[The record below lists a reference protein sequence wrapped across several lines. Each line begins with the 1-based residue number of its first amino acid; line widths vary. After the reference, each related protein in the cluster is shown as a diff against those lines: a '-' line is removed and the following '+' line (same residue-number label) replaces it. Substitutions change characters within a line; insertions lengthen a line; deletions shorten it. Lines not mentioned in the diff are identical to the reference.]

1 MRVLVIGSG
10 GREHAIARA
19 LAQDPAV
26 SALHAA
32 PGNPGIAALADIHHA
47 GPDPAEIAALA
58 GKLAADLVVIGPEAP
73 LVAGAADAVRE
84 TGVACFGPGATA
96 AMIEGSKTFA
106 KEVMAEAGIPTA
118 AARTC
123 VTAAETDA
131 ALDLFGPPYVVKDDG
146 LAAGK
151 GVLVSTDRTAAQA
164 HARSAGK
171 VVIEEFLDGP
181 EVSLFAVCDGT
192 HAVPL
197 IPAQDF
203 KRARDGDL
211 GPNTGGMGAY
221 TPLPWAPPGLTDEV
235 MATVVQPAVDAM
247 RRRGTPYQGLLYAG
261 LCLTAAG
268 VRVVEFNARFGDPE
282 TQVVLDRLGTP
293 LSGLLYAAATGG
305 LAGLD
310 PLRWRAGAAV
320 TVVIAGRGLPGAA
333 GHRGCHQRPGPIR
346 TRAGRVCSAGRHVH
360 RARRRSPVQR
370 RPGAE
375 HRRHRRKYRGRTRRC
390 LRSGG
395 KDPDARRLVARRHR
409 RGRGAGNRHGR
420 RWHAER
426 RRDRVVISRYTLPE
440 MGRVWSDAHKYE
452 LWCRVETLVLEA
464 NAAAGT
470 VPADSVAPVRA
481 APPPT
486 PEAVAEVE
494 AVTDHDV
501 IAFLTAWADNTSP
514 RSAAAYV
521 HFGMTSSNLVDT
533 ALAVQLTEATDILLA
548 KATPLVAVLRD
559 HALAHRATL
568 RPGRTHGIHAEPDVW
583 GHRVADF
590 AFAAARARDRLR
602 RARDA
607 VAVGKLSG
615 PVGNYSNISPEVE
628 AAVMPA
634 LGLRPADVATQVVM
648 RDGIAEW
655 VSALALAATVCEAV
669 ALEVRHG
676 QRTEVRELSEPFGK
690 GQKGSS
696 AMPHKKNPIRSERI
710 CGLARVV
717 RGYITPVME
726 GVPLWHERD
735 ISHSSVERIA
745 LPDAAITVDYLLHL
759 TTGLVRGLV
768 VDARRMRANLDA
780 TGGLIYSSAALLE
793 LVASGMAREEAYAL
807 VQAAAME
814 TWNVG
819 VPFRDALRK
828 EAAAR
833 GQSIDEASMDEACR
847 PERYVAR
854 LGPVFARLEALS

>member
-1 MRVLVIGSG
+1 M
-10 GREHAIARA
+10 
-19 LAQDPAV
+19 
-26 SALHAA
+26 
-32 PGNPGIAALADIHHA
+32 
-47 GPDPAEIAALA
+47 
-58 GKLAADLVVIGPEAP
+58 
-73 LVAGAADAVRE
+73 
-84 TGVACFGPGATA
+84 
-96 AMIEGSKTFA
+96 
-106 KEVMAEAGIPTA
+106 
-118 AARTC
+118 
-123 VTAAETDA
+123 
-131 ALDLFGPPYVVKDDG
+131 
-146 LAAGK
+146 
-151 GVLVSTDRTAAQA
+151 
-164 HARSAGK
+164 
-171 VVIEEFLDGP
+171 
-181 EVSLFAVCDGT
+181 
-192 HAVPL
+192 
-197 IPAQDF
+197 
-203 KRARDGDL
+203 
-211 GPNTGGMGAY
+211 
-221 TPLPWAPPGLTDEV
+221 
-235 MATVVQPAVDAM
+235 
-247 RRRGTPYQGLLYAG
+247 
-261 LCLTAAG
+261 
-268 VRVVEFNARFGDPE
+268 
-282 TQVVLDRLGTP
+282 
-293 LSGLLYAAATGG
+293 
-305 LAGLD
+305 
-310 PLRWRAGAAV
+310 
-320 TVVIAGRGLPGAA
+320 
-333 GHRGCHQRPGPIR
+333 
-346 TRAGRVCSAGRHVH
+346 
-360 RARRRSPVQR
+360 
-370 RPGAE
+370 
-375 HRRHRRKYRGRTRRC
+375 
-390 LRSGG
+390 
-395 KDPDARRLVARRHR
+395 
-409 RGRGAGNRHGR
+409 
-420 RWHAER
+420 
-426 RRDRVVISRYTLPE
+426 ISRYTLPE
-440 MGRVWSDAHKYE
+440 MGRVWSEAHKYE

-481 APPPT
+481 AAPPT

-521 HFGMTSSNLVDT
+521 HFGMTSSDLVDT
-533 ALAVQLTEATDILLA
+533 ALGVQLTEATDILLA
-548 KATPLVAVLRD
+548 KATALVAALRD

-615 PVGNYSNISPEVE
+615 PVGNYSNIGPEIE

-676 QRTEVRELSEPFGK
+676 QRTEVRELSEPFRT

-735 ISHSSVERIA
+735 ISHSSVERVA

-759 TTGLVRGLV
+759 TTGLVSGLV

-814 TWNVG
+814 TWGAG

-828 EAAAR
+828 EAATR

-854 LGPVFARLEALS
+854 LGPVFARLEGLS